1 MYVDSELLKTFL
13 EVSRTRHFGRAA
25 ESLYL
30 TQSAVSF
37 RIRQLETQLGTSLF
51 TRHRNNIRLTAA
63 GERLVPY
70 AESLMNTWLQAK
82 KEISHASQH
91 TELSIGATASLWEG
105 YLSDWVEDLYIQHN
119 ELRLEARV
127 STRQSLVKQLHSR
140 ELDLLIAT
148 EPPKMDEFESTI
160 IGSIELQLMSSQ
172 KNIALTKYNY
182 IKLEWGADFH
192 PKDESA
198 LTQGDTP
205 VMVTTSAHITRQLL
219 PVSLSAAFLP
229 AHWVIQYPDL
239 KTLSET
245 AIIKPIYAIWLQK
258 NDQQALINQLIKT
271 PIKNARL
278 NDDIAEDK

>member
-1 MYVDSELLKTFL
+1 MRVDSELLRTFL

-51 TRHRNNIRLTAA
+51 TRHRNNIRLTSA

-91 TELSIGATASLWEG
+91 TELSIGATASLWES
-105 YLSDWVEDLYIQHN
+105 YLTNWLEVLYNQHD

-140 ELDLLIAT
+140 ELDLLIAI
-148 EPPKMDEFESTI
+148 EPPKMDELESTI
-160 IGSIELQLMSSQ
+160 IGSIQLQLMASQ
-172 KNIALTKYNY
+172 KNIALTQYNF

-192 PKDESA
+192 PKNEPA
-198 LTQGDTP
+198 LLQDDTP
-205 VMVTTSAHITRQLL
+205 VMITTSAEITRQLL

-229 AHWVIQYPDL
+229 THWLQHYPTL
-239 KTLSET
+239 KTLSDNVIT
-245 AIIKPIYAIWLQK
+245 KPLYAIWLKK
-258 NDQQALINQLIKT
+258 NDQQILINQLIKT
-271 PIKNARL
+271 PIPNTQ
-278 NDDIAEDK
+278 

>member
-1 MYVDSELLKTFL
+1 MDSELLKTFL

-51 TRHRNNIRLTAA
+51 TRHRNNIRLTPA

-105 YLSDWVEDLYIQHN
+105 YLTDWVEELYNQHD

-160 IGSIELQLMSSQ
+160 IGSIELQLMASQ

-192 PKDESA
+192 PKNESVLA
-198 LTQGDTP
+198 QDDTP
-205 VMVTTSAHITRQLL
+205 VMITTSAHIARQLL
-219 PVSLSAAFLP
+219 SVSLSATFLP
-229 AHWVIQYPDL
+229 EHWIVQYPGL

-245 AIIKPIYAIWLQK
+245 VIIKPLYAVWLQK
-258 NDQQALINQLIKT
+258 NDQQALINQLIKV
-271 PIKNARL
+271 PIKNAQL
-278 NDDIAEDK
+278 LIEPSKDE

>member
-1 MYVDSELLKTFL
+1 MRVDSELLRTFL

-82 KEISHASQH
+82 KEITHASQH
-91 TELSIGATASLWEG
+91 TELSIGATSSLWES
-105 YLSDWVEDLYIQHN
+105 YLTGWLEVLYSQHD

-140 ELDLLIAT
+140 ELDLLIAI

-160 IGSIELQLMSSQ
+160 IGSIQLQLMASQ
-172 KNIALTKYNY
+172 KNIALTQYNF

-192 PKDESA
+192 PKNEPTLLQDDS
-198 LTQGDTP
+198 P
-205 VMVTTSAHITRQLL
+205 VMITTSAEITRQLL

-229 AHWVIQYPDL
+229 THWLQHYPTL
-239 KTLSET
+239 KTLSNNVIT
-245 AIIKPIYAIWLQK
+245 KPLYAIWLKK
-258 NDQQALINQLIKT
+258 NDQQVLINQLIKT
-271 PIKNARL
+271 PIPNTQ
-278 NDDIAEDK
+278 

>member
-1 MYVDSELLKTFL
+1 MRVDSELLRTFL

-91 TELSIGATASLWEG
+91 TELSIGATASLWES
-105 YLSDWVEDLYIQHN
+105 YLTNWLEVLYNQHD

-140 ELDLLIAT
+140 ELDLLIAI
-148 EPPKMDEFESTI
+148 EPPKMDELESTI
-160 IGSIELQLMSSQ
+160 IGSIQLQLMASQ
-172 KNIALTKYNY
+172 KNIALTQYNF

-192 PKDESA
+192 PKNEPTLLQDDS
-198 LTQGDTP
+198 P
-205 VMVTTSAHITRQLL
+205 VMITTSAEITRQLL

-229 AHWVIQYPDL
+229 THWLQHYPTL
-239 KTLSET
+239 KTLSDNVIT
-245 AIIKPIYAIWLQK
+245 KPLYAIWLKK
-258 NDQQALINQLIKT
+258 NDQQILINQLIKT
-271 PIKNARL
+271 PIPNTQ
-278 NDDIAEDK
+278 

>member
-1 MYVDSELLKTFL
+1 MEMRVDSELLRTFL

-91 TELSIGATASLWEG
+91 TELSIGATASLWES
-105 YLSDWVEDLYIQHN
+105 YLTNWLEVLYNQHD

-140 ELDLLIAT
+140 ELDLLIAI
-148 EPPKMDEFESTI
+148 EPPKMDELESTI
-160 IGSIELQLMSSQ
+160 IGSIQLQLMASQ
-172 KNIALTKYNY
+172 KNIALTQYNF

-192 PKDESA
+192 PKNEPA
-198 LTQGDTP
+198 LLQDDTP
-205 VMVTTSAHITRQLL
+205 VMITTSAEITRQLL

-229 AHWVIQYPDL
+229 THWLQHYPTL
-239 KTLSET
+239 KTLSDNVIT
-245 AIIKPIYAIWLQK
+245 KPLYAIWLKK
-258 NDQQALINQLIKT
+258 NDQQILINQLIKT
-271 PIKNARL
+271 PIPNTQ
-278 NDDIAEDK
+278 

>member
-1 MYVDSELLKTFL
+1 MRVDSELLRTFL

-30 TQSAVSF
+30 TQSAISF
-37 RIRQLETQLGTSLF
+37 RIRQLETQLGASLF

-91 TELSIGATASLWEG
+91 TELSIGATASLWES
-105 YLSDWVEDLYIQHN
+105 YLTNWLEVLYNQHD

-140 ELDLLIAT
+140 ELDLLIAI
-148 EPPKMDEFESTI
+148 EPPKMDELESTI
-160 IGSIELQLMSSQ
+160 IGSIQLQLMASQ
-172 KNIALTKYNY
+172 KNIALTQYNF

-192 PKDESA
+192 PKNEPA
-198 LTQGDTP
+198 LLQDDTP
-205 VMVTTSAHITRQLL
+205 VMITTSAEITRQLL

-229 AHWVIQYPDL
+229 THWLQHYPTL
-239 KTLSET
+239 KTLSDNVIT
-245 AIIKPIYAIWLQK
+245 KPLYAIWLKK
-258 NDQQALINQLIKT
+258 NDQQILINQLIKT
-271 PIKNARL
+271 PIPNTQ
-278 NDDIAEDK
+278 

>member
-1 MYVDSELLKTFL
+1 MEMRVDSELLRTFL

-91 TELSIGATASLWEG
+91 TELSIGATSSLWES
-105 YLSDWVEDLYIQHN
+105 YLTGWLEVLYNQHD

-140 ELDLLIAT
+140 ELDLLIAI

-160 IGSIELQLMSSQ
+160 IGSIQLQLMASQ
-172 KNIALTKYNY
+172 KNIALTQYNF

-192 PKDESA
+192 PKNEPTLLQDDS
-198 LTQGDTP
+198 P
-205 VMVTTSAHITRQLL
+205 VMITTSAEITRQLL

-229 AHWVIQYPDL
+229 THWLQHYPTL
-239 KTLSET
+239 KTLSNNVIT
-245 AIIKPIYAIWLQK
+245 KPLYAIWLKK
-258 NDQQALINQLIKT
+258 NDQQVLINQLIKT
-271 PIKNARL
+271 PIPNTQ
-278 NDDIAEDK
+278 

>member
-1 MYVDSELLKTFL
+1 MRVDSELLKTFL

-51 TRHRNNIRLTAA
+51 TRHRNNIRLTPA

-105 YLSDWVEDLYIQHN
+105 YLTDWVEELYNQHD

-160 IGSIELQLMSSQ
+160 IGSIELQLMASQ

-192 PKDESA
+192 PKNESVLA
-198 LTQGDTP
+198 QDDTP
-205 VMVTTSAHITRQLL
+205 VMITTSAHIARQLL
-219 PVSLSAAFLP
+219 SVSLSATFLP
-229 AHWVIQYPDL
+229 EHWIVQYPGL

-245 AIIKPIYAIWLQK
+245 VIIKPLYAVWLQK
-258 NDQQALINQLIKT
+258 NDQQALINQLIKV
-271 PIKNARL
+271 PIKNAQL
-278 NDDIAEDK
+278 LIEPSKDE

>member
-1 MYVDSELLKTFL
+1 MRVDSELLRTFL

-91 TELSIGATASLWEG
+91 TELSIGATSSLWES
-105 YLSDWVEDLYIQHN
+105 YLTGWLEVLYNQHD

-140 ELDLLIAT
+140 ELDLLIAI

-160 IGSIELQLMSSQ
+160 IGSIQLQLMASQ
-172 KNIALTKYNY
+172 KNIALTQYNF

-192 PKDESA
+192 PKNEPTLLQDDS
-198 LTQGDTP
+198 P
-205 VMVTTSAHITRQLL
+205 VMITTSAEITRQLL

-229 AHWVIQYPDL
+229 THWLQHYPTL
-239 KTLSET
+239 KTLSNNVI
-245 AIIKPIYAIWLQK
+245 AKPLYAIWLKK
-258 NDQQALINQLIKT
+258 NDQQVLINQLIKT
-271 PIKNARL
+271 PIPNTQ
-278 NDDIAEDK
+278 

>member
-1 MYVDSELLKTFL
+1 MDSELLRTFL

-91 TELSIGATASLWEG
+91 TELSIGATSSLWES
-105 YLSDWVEDLYIQHN
+105 YLTGWLEVLYNQHD

-140 ELDLLIAT
+140 ELDLLIAI

-160 IGSIELQLMSSQ
+160 IGSIQLQLMASQ
-172 KNIALTKYNY
+172 KNIALTQYNF

-192 PKDESA
+192 PKNEPTLLQDDS
-198 LTQGDTP
+198 P
-205 VMVTTSAHITRQLL
+205 IMITTSAEITRQLL

-229 AHWVIQYPDL
+229 THWLQHYPTL
-239 KTLSET
+239 KTLSNNVIT
-245 AIIKPIYAIWLQK
+245 KPLYAIWLKK
-258 NDQQALINQLIKT
+258 NDQQVLINQLIKT
-271 PIKNARL
+271 PIPNTQ
-278 NDDIAEDK
+278 

>member
-1 MYVDSELLKTFL
+1 MYVDTELLKTFL

-37 RIRQLETQLGTSLF
+37 RIRQLETQLGTNLF

-105 YLSDWVEDLYIQHN
+105 YLTDWMQTLYEQHD
-119 ELRLEARV
+119 ELRLEARI

-148 EPPKMDEFESTI
+148 EPPKMDEFESTV
-160 IGSIELQLMSSQ
+160 IGTIELRLMASQ
-172 KNIALTKYNY
+172 KNVALTKYNY
-182 IKLEWGADFH
+182 IKLEWGADFQ
-192 PKDESA
+192 PTNEPA
-198 LTQGDTP
+198 LTLDDSP
-205 VMVTTSAHITRQLL
+205 VMITTSAHIARQLL

-229 AHWVIQYPDL
+229 SHWNECYTGL
-239 KTLSET
+239 KILSE
-245 AIIKPIYAIWLQK
+245 ASIKKPLYAIWLQK
-258 NDQQALINQLIKT
+258 NDQQVLISQLIKT
-271 PIKNARL
+271 PVQNAPL
-278 NDDIAEDK
+278 VTSS

>member
-1 MYVDSELLKTFL
+1 MEIRVDSELLRTFL

-91 TELSIGATASLWEG
+91 TELSIGATSSLWES
-105 YLSDWVEDLYIQHN
+105 YLTGWLEVLYNQHD

-140 ELDLLIAT
+140 ELDLLIAI

-160 IGSIELQLMSSQ
+160 IGSIQLQLMASQ
-172 KNIALTKYNY
+172 KNIALTQYNF

-192 PKDESA
+192 PKNEPTLLQDDS
-198 LTQGDTP
+198 P
-205 VMVTTSAHITRQLL
+205 VMITTSAEITRQLL

-229 AHWVIQYPDL
+229 THWLQHYPTL
-239 KTLSET
+239 KTLSNNVIT
-245 AIIKPIYAIWLQK
+245 KPLYAIWLKK
-258 NDQQALINQLIKT
+258 NDQQVLINQLIKT
-271 PIKNARL
+271 PIPNTQ
-278 NDDIAEDK
+278 

>member
-1 MYVDSELLKTFL
+1 MRVDSELLRTFL

-91 TELSIGATASLWEG
+91 TELSIGATASLWES
-105 YLSDWVEDLYIQHN
+105 YLTNWLEVLYNQHD

-140 ELDLLIAT
+140 ELDLLIAI
-148 EPPKMDEFESTI
+148 EPPKMDELESTI
-160 IGSIELQLMSSQ
+160 IGSIQLQLMASQ
-172 KNIALTKYNY
+172 KNIALTQYNF

-192 PKDESA
+192 PKNEPA
-198 LTQGDTP
+198 LLQDDTP
-205 VMVTTSAHITRQLL
+205 VMITTSAEITRQLL

-229 AHWVIQYPDL
+229 THWLQHYPTL
-239 KTLSET
+239 KTLSNNVIT
-245 AIIKPIYAIWLQK
+245 KPLYAIWLKK
-258 NDQQALINQLIKT
+258 NDQQILINQLIKT
-271 PIKNARL
+271 PIPNTQ
-278 NDDIAEDK
+278 

>member
-1 MYVDSELLKTFL
+1 MDTELLKTFL

-37 RIRQLETQLGTSLF
+37 RIRQLETQLGTNLF

-91 TELSIGATASLWEG
+91 TELSIGATSSLWEG
-105 YLSDWVEDLYIQHN
+105 YLTDWMQSLYEQHD

-160 IGSIELQLMSSQ
+160 IGTIELQLMASQ
-172 KNIALTKYNY
+172 KNIALTNYNY
-182 IKLEWGADFH
+182 IKLEWSADFH
-192 PKDESA
+192 PKNESI
-198 LTQGDTP
+198 LTSDDTP
-205 VMVTTSAHITRQLL
+205 VMITTSAHIARQLL

-229 AHWVIQYPDL
+229 AHWSIQYPGL
-239 KTLSET
+239 KTLSEA
-245 AIIKPIYAIWLQK
+245 AITKPLYAVWLQK

-271 PIKNARL
+271 PIQNAQL
-278 NDDIAEDK
+278 STPI

>member
-1 MYVDSELLKTFL
+1 MRVDSELLRTFL

-91 TELSIGATASLWEG
+91 TELSIGATSSLWES
-105 YLSDWVEDLYIQHN
+105 YLTGWLEVLYHQHD

-140 ELDLLIAT
+140 ELDLLIAI

-160 IGSIELQLMSSQ
+160 IGSIQLQLMASQ
-172 KNIALTKYNY
+172 KNIALTQYNF

-192 PKDESA
+192 PKNEPTLLQDDS
-198 LTQGDTP
+198 P
-205 VMVTTSAHITRQLL
+205 VMITTSAEITRQLL

-229 AHWVIQYPDL
+229 THWLQHYPTL
-239 KTLSET
+239 KTLSNNVIT
-245 AIIKPIYAIWLQK
+245 KPLYAIWLRK
-258 NDQQALINQLIKT
+258 NDQQVLINQLIKT
-271 PIKNARL
+271 PIPNTQ
-278 NDDIAEDK
+278 

>member
-1 MYVDSELLKTFL
+1 MDTELLKTFL

-37 RIRQLETQLGTSLF
+37 RIRQLETQLGTNLF

-91 TELSIGATASLWEG
+91 TELSIGATSSLWEG
-105 YLSDWVEDLYIQHN
+105 YLTDWMQSLYEQHD

-160 IGSIELQLMSSQ
+160 IGSIELQLMASQ
-172 KNIALTKYNY
+172 KNIALTNYNF
-182 IKLEWGADFH
+182 IKLEWSADFH
-192 PKDESA
+192 PKNEPM
-198 LTQGDTP
+198 LTPDDMP
-205 VMVTTSAHITRQLL
+205 VMITTSAHIARQLL
-219 PVSLSAAFLP
+219 SVSLSAAFLP
-229 AHWVIQYPDL
+229 AHWCTQYPGL
-239 KTLSET
+239 KTLSEAVIT
-245 AIIKPIYAIWLQK
+245 KPIYAVWLQR

-271 PIKNARL
+271 PIQNAQL
-278 NDDIAEDK
+278 SAPI

>member
-1 MYVDSELLKTFL
+1 MDTELLKTFL

-37 RIRQLETQLGTSLF
+37 RIRQLETQLGTNLF

-105 YLSDWVEDLYIQHN
+105 YLTDWMQTLYEQHD
-119 ELRLEARV
+119 ELRLEARI

-148 EPPKMDEFESTI
+148 EPPKMDEFESTV
-160 IGSIELQLMSSQ
+160 IGTIELRLMASQ
-172 KNIALTKYNY
+172 KNVALTKYNY
-182 IKLEWGADFH
+182 IKLEWGADFQ
-192 PKDESA
+192 PTNEPA
-198 LTQGDTP
+198 LTLDDSP
-205 VMVTTSAHITRQLL
+205 VMITTSAHIARQLL

-229 AHWVIQYPDL
+229 SHWNECYTGL
-239 KTLSET
+239 KILSE
-245 AIIKPIYAIWLQK
+245 ASIKKPLYAIWLQK
-258 NDQQALINQLIKT
+258 NDQQVLISQLIKT
-271 PIKNARL
+271 PVQNAPL
-278 NDDIAEDK
+278 VTSS

>member
-1 MYVDSELLKTFL
+1 MRVDSELLRTFL

-91 TELSIGATASLWEG
+91 TELSIGATSSLWES
-105 YLSDWVEDLYIQHN
+105 YLTGWLEVLYNQHD

-140 ELDLLIAT
+140 ELDLLIAI

-160 IGSIELQLMSSQ
+160 IGSIQLQLMASQ
-172 KNIALTKYNY
+172 KNIALTQYNF

-192 PKDESA
+192 PKNEPTLLQDDS
-198 LTQGDTP
+198 P
-205 VMVTTSAHITRQLL
+205 VMITTSAEITRQLL

-229 AHWVIQYPDL
+229 THWLQHYPTL
-239 KTLSET
+239 KTLSNNVIT
-245 AIIKPIYAIWLQK
+245 KPLYAIWLKK
-258 NDQQALINQLIKT
+258 NDQQVLINQLIKT
-271 PIKNARL
+271 PIPNTQ
-278 NDDIAEDK
+278 

>member
-1 MYVDSELLKTFL
+1 MDTELLKTFL

-37 RIRQLETQLGTSLF
+37 RIRQLETQLGTNLF

-105 YLSDWVEDLYIQHN
+105 YLTDWMQALYEQHD

-160 IGSIELQLMSSQ
+160 IGTIELQLMASQ
-172 KNIALTKYNY
+172 KNIALTNYNY
-182 IKLEWGADFH
+182 IKLEWSADFQ
-192 PKDESA
+192 PKNEST
-198 LTQGDTP
+198 LTSNDSP
-205 VMVTTSAHITRQLL
+205 IMITTSAHIARQLL
-219 PVSLSAAFLP
+219 SVSLSAAFLP
-229 AHWVIQYPDL
+229 SHWNIQYPGL
-239 KTLSET
+239 KTLSEA
-245 AIIKPIYAIWLQK
+245 AITKSLYAVWLQK

-271 PIKNARL
+271 PVKNAQFCSTS
-278 NDDIAEDK
+278 

>member
-1 MYVDSELLKTFL
+1 MYVDSELLRTFL

-37 RIRQLETQLGTSLF
+37 RIRQLETQLGTNLF
-51 TRHRNNIRLTAA
+51 TRHRNNIRLTPA

-105 YLSDWVEDLYIQHN
+105 YLTDWVENLYSQHN
-119 ELRLEARV
+119 ELRLEARI

-140 ELDLLIAT
+140 ELDLLIAI

-160 IGSIELQLMSSQ
+160 IGSAEIQLMASQ
-172 KNIALTKYNY
+172 KNISLTQYNF

-192 PKDESA
+192 PKNEPAIAQDDS
-198 LTQGDTP
+198 P
-205 VMVTTSAHITRQLL
+205 VMITTSANITRQLL
-219 PVSLSAAFLP
+219 SVSLSAAFLP
-229 AHWVIQYPDL
+229 SHWLQHYPGL
-239 KTLSET
+239 KALSENVIT
-245 AIIKPIYAIWLQK
+245 KPLYAIWLKK

-271 PIKNARL
+271 PINH
-278 NDDIAEDK
+278 I

>member
-1 MYVDSELLKTFL
+1 MYVDTELLKTFL

-37 RIRQLETQLGTSLF
+37 RIRQLETQLGTNLF
-51 TRHRNNIRLTAA
+51 TRHRNNIRLTSA

-91 TELSIGATASLWEG
+91 TELSIGASASLWEG
-105 YLSDWVEDLYIQHN
+105 YLTDWMQALYEQHD

-160 IGSIELQLMSSQ
+160 IGTIELQLMASQ
-172 KNIALTKYNY
+172 KNIALTNYNY
-182 IKLEWGADFH
+182 IKLEWSADFQ
-192 PKDESA
+192 PKNEPA
-198 LTQGDTP
+198 LTLDDSP
-205 VMVTTSAHITRQLL
+205 VMITTSAQIARQLL

-229 AHWVIQYPDL
+229 SHWSIHYPGL
-239 KTLSET
+239 KTLSDVSIT
-245 AIIKPIYAIWLQK
+245 KPLYAVWLQK

-271 PIKNARL
+271 PVKNAQF
-278 NDDIAEDK
+278 ATTP